1 MTMDL
6 GQLTQLTNWL
16 DEEHRRDKAELI
28 RLQQQVQRQET
39 ELQDQSHL
47 LRSFEERLA
56 NAQAQLLRFAQ
67 LETALEQLKEEVV
80 QMLNRADE
88 RRQQEAREAERLRA
102 IERDNIS
109 KALNELRRDMEQVPR
124 LEEEI
129 GLRKA
134 EQSRL
139 SESVLA
145 IQQEINSLSQ
155 AVENKLRGL
164 SFLEDGRQQDS
175 KRIARL
181 QQESLEALKRLEQQ
195 GSRLQRLEDVAQRQ
209 ERDSGELK
217 QLVSQLRASQ
227 REFIEGQ
234 LLEADRLKRTMT
246 EWIETLEEQR
256 KNMDRFT
263 AQMQTFSEA
272 FREDRQV
279 VESIERFQEMI
290 RRDQTQVAELQRL
303 AEERQKRQLEEWQAE
318 NEKRWRKEL
327 LRWDHQWGEQAKR
340 NQEISAQFVRIQER
354 LAHLQTDLEAAWRM
368 LEAQVTYQ
376 TQESRRWLGEMNRLL
391 ESRPRQERR
400 ARPAKEQE

>member
-16 DEEHRRDKAELI
+16 DEERRRDKAELI

-47 LRSFEERLA
+47 LRTFEERLA
-56 NAQAQLLRFAQ
+56 NAQAQLLRAVQ
-67 LETALEQLKEEVV
+67 LEKALEQLKEEVV
-80 QMLNRADE
+80 QMLDRADE
-88 RRQQEAREAERLRA
+88 RRQQETREAERLRA
-102 IERDNIS
+102 IERDNLS
-109 KALNELRRDMEQVPR
+109 KTLNEIQRDLEQMPR
-124 LEEEI
+124 LEEEM

-134 EQSRL
+134 EQIRL
-139 SESVLA
+139 SESILA
-145 IQQEINSLSQ
+145 MQQELNSLSQ
-155 AVENKLRGL
+155 STENKLRDL

-175 KRIARL
+175 KRIASL
-181 QQESLEALKRLEQQ
+181 QQESLEALKRLERQ
-195 GSRLQRLEDVAQRQ
+195 GSRLQMLEDVAQRQ

-227 REFIEGQ
+227 REFIESQ
-234 LLEADRLKRTMT
+234 LLEADRLKRTTT
-246 EWIETLEEQR
+246 EWIEKLEEQR
-256 KNMDRFT
+256 KQMDRFT

-340 NQEISAQFVRIQER
+340 NQELVAQLDEVRAR
-354 LAHLQTDLEAAWRM
+354 LAHLQADLEAAWKM
-368 LEAQVTYQ
+368 LQAQVTYQ
-376 TQESRRWLGEMNRLL
+376 TQESRRWLGEMNRLI
-391 ESRPRQERR
+391 ESRPREERG
-400 ARPAKEQE
+400 ARPSHSQE

>member
-16 DEEHRRDKAELI
+16 DEERRRDKAELI

-47 LRSFEERLA
+47 LRTFEERLA
-56 NAQAQLLRFAQ
+56 NAQAQLLRAVQ
-67 LETALEQLKEEVV
+67 LEKALEQLKEEVV
-80 QMLNRADE
+80 QMLDRADE
-88 RRQQEAREAERLRA
+88 RRQQETREAERLRA
-102 IERDNIS
+102 IERDNLS
-109 KALNELRRDMEQVPR
+109 KTLNEIQRDLEQMPR
-124 LEEEI
+124 LEEEM

-134 EQSRL
+134 EQIRL
-139 SESVLA
+139 SESILA
-145 IQQEINSLSQ
+145 MQQELNSLSQ
-155 AVENKLRGL
+155 STENKLRDL

-175 KRIARL
+175 KRIASL

-209 ERDSGELK
+209 ERDSSELK

-227 REFIEGQ
+227 REFIESQ
-234 LLEADRLKRTMT
+234 LLEADRLKRTTT
-246 EWIETLEEQR
+246 EWIEKLQEQR
-256 KNMDRFT
+256 KQMDRFT

-340 NQEISAQFVRIQER
+340 NQELVAQLDEVRAR
-354 LAHLQTDLEAAWRM
+354 LAHLQADLEAAWKM
-368 LEAQVTYQ
+368 LQAQVTYQ
-376 TQESRRWLGEMNRLL
+376 TQESRRWLGEMNRLI
-391 ESRPRQERR
+391 ESRPREERG
-400 ARPAKEQE
+400 ARPSRSQE